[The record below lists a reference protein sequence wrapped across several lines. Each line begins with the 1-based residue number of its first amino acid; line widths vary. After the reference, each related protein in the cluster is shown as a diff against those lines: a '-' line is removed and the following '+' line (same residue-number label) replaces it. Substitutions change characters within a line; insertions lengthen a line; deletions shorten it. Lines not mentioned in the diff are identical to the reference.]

1 MRSSGKLYV
10 VEGQDGVGKTT
21 LSKWLVQALRR
32 RTDDRAVRFSFPGQE
47 NGSLGKLVYKLHH
60 SPAELQVKKL
70 HPRSLQLLHVAAHID
85 AIETRITK
93 ILQSGTTIVL
103 DRFWWSTWVYGQV
116 AGESAATMDAMI
128 ALERV
133 AWGQIQPE
141 RVFLV
146 LRRRAISSHR
156 TQRLAELYAQLANAE
171 NLRNPVVC
179 VDNNSDLSKARHQI
193 LSSLL

>member
-1 MRSSGKLYV
+1 
-10 VEGQDGVGKTT
+10 
-21 LSKWLVQALRR
+21 
-32 RTDDRAVRFSFPGQE
+32 
-47 NGSLGKLVYKLHH
+47 
-60 SPAELQVKKL
+60 
-70 HPRSLQLLHVAAHID
+70 
-85 AIETRITK
+85 
-93 ILQSGTTIVL
+93 
-103 DRFWWSTWVYGQV
+103 
-116 AGESAATMDAMI
+116 MDAMI